1 MKNLYII
8 RHAQKNQEESI
19 LDDFDKPLTSL
30 GEKQANNLGKNINEL
45 GIKPDLFVSSPA
57 LRAKTTAQII
67 AKQIDY
73 KKEIVFNENIYKAQ
87 MNELKEIVS
96 YTYDEV
102 ENLFLVGHNPSLT
115 ALLLHLTDFKEKFT
129 MSSFACIE
137 FDCSSWIDISPNN
150 AKLTMLIKN
159 HLDL

>member
-1 MKNLYII
+1 MKNLYLI
-8 RHAQKNQEESI
+8 RHAQKNQEENI
-19 LDDFDKPLTSL
+19 LDDFDMPLTSL

-45 GIKPDLFVSSPA
+45 SLKPDLFISSPA
-57 LRAKTTAQII
+57 LRAKSTALLI

-73 KKEIVFNENIYKAQ
+73 KKEIIYNENIYKAH
-87 MNELKEIVS
+87 MSELQEIVS

-115 ALLLHLTDFKEKFT
+115 ALLLHLTNFKEKFT

-137 FDCSSWIDISPNN
+137 FSCSSWIEISPSN
-150 AKLTMLIKN
+150 AKLKMLIKN
-159 HLDL
+159 QLDF